1 MKPIY
6 IAATLQDCGK
16 TSVTL
21 GLMQLLHDRGFD
33 PGYCKPVGQHY
44 VRYQDKNIDK
54 DSVLMHQVFNMQDE
68 PCLMS
73 PIAIERDFTRKFI
86 NNPNAGPL
94 EKEILHSRDELFKSH
109 KIVLFE
115 GTGHAGVGS
124 CFGLSNARVAQLL
137 NAKVVVVTAGGIG
150 KPIDEIALSLS
161 LFREHNVEVL
171 GVILNKVLPEK
182 YDMVKDVVSRGLK
195 LFGTKLLGA
204 IPYEHILSTYTVGQL
219 AEEFKYNVL
228 CGQDALSN
236 PVEHTV
242 VAAMEP
248 QNVVRHIRD
257 NTLVIMPGDRIDNI
271 LVSILVLSRQTTL
284 GGGLILT
291 GGFEPHPTIEP
302 LLKSSNIPV
311 LTSADDTFTVSARM
325 KDLGFKIQTYDT
337 AKIARLHQLV
347 AEYADAYALI
357 KILTE

>member
-6 IAATLQDCGK
+6 ISATLQDCGK

-54 DSVLMHQVFNMQDE
+54 DSVLMHQVFNLKDE
-68 PCLMS
+68 PHLLS
-73 PIAIERDFTRKFI
+73 PIAIERDFTRNFI
-86 NNPNAGPL
+86 NHPNAEPL
-94 EKEILHSRDELFKSH
+94 EKEILRCRDELFKSH

-124 CFGLSNARVAQLL
+124 CFGLSNARVAELL
-137 NAKVVVVTAGGIG
+137 KARVVIVTAGGIG
-150 KPIDEIALSLS
+150 KPMDEVSLSLS
-161 LFREHNVEVL
+161 LFRQHNVDVM
-171 GVILNKVLPEK
+171 GVILNKVLPQK
-182 YDMVKDVVSRGLK
+182 FDMVKEMVTKGMK
-195 LFGTKLLGA
+195 LFGTRLLGA
-204 IPYEHILSTYTVGQL
+204 IPYEHILSNFTVGQL
-219 AEEFKYNVL
+219 AEEFDYNVL
-228 CGQDALSN
+228 CGHESLSN
-236 PVEHTV
+236 TIDHTV

-248 QNVVRHIRD
+248 QNVVRHIKE
-257 NTLVIMPGDRIDNI
+257 NTLVIMPGDRIDNMLI
-271 LVSILVLSRQTTL
+271 SILILSRQVPP

-311 LTSADDTFTVSARM
+311 LTSSDDTFTVSARM
-325 KDLGFKIQTYDT
+325 KDLGFKIQVYDT
-337 AKIARLHQLV
+337 DKIARLHQLV
-347 AEYADAYALI
+347 SEYVDCDALI
-357 KILTE
+357 KTLTE